1 MWVFTYKENSSSLE
15 SIYRLIT
22 GTNNIGDTPRL
33 YSTIFVIIL
42 LISIL
47 NFFKFNS
54 SKINSG
60 FLSQTYQ
67 YILHIFFNK
76 CKL

>member
-1 MWVFTYKENSSSLE
+1 MWVLHKENSSSLE

-47 NFFKFNS
+47 NFFNKFN
-54 SKINSG
+54 
-60 FLSQTYQ
+60 T
-67 YILHIFFNK
+67 
-76 CKL
+76 